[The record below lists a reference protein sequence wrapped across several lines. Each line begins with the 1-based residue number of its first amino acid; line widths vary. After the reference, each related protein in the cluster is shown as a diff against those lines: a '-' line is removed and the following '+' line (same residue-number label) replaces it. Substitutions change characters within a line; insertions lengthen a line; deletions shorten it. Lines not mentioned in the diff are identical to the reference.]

1 MEGFTKEGI
10 YFVALGGDEEVGF
23 NMFAYI
29 VDGRIIVVDAGYGF
43 LRDDFPGME
52 MGLADASFL
61 ETYRDNIEAMFITHG
76 HEDHYGAIGHV
87 LPLLQCPVYANDFTL
102 GHIRARLHEY
112 HWENFADLRSA
123 TDNPVVKLKNF
134 EVEFV
139 SLVHSVPQSA
149 GLFIRTRY
157 GNILHA
163 TDWRFDDGKTTMLPT
178 DYPVLQKIAAEGVAL
193 YVGDSTNMSETL
205 PEPSEYEIRESLMQL
220 LPTLQ
225 NTVVATCFASNI
237 MRLESLVLAAA
248 AAGRT
253 AVVVGHSLNQN
264 LKIARECGY
273 LQNCPPI
280 HDIKDAGDIPS
291 DKVLYICAGS
301 QGNYRSTLSRIA
313 NGESKDIILGKGDNI
328 IFSSKIIPGNEEK
341 IERMQEKLRD
351 AGVTVISAEDYLVH
365 ASGHA
370 TPEQILS
377 MYRLLKPQTV
387 IPVHG
392 DKRNIRR
399 QKKLALENGV
409 GNVLT
414 VRDGEVALLKDGRGE
429 IVADVFTRKLGVD
442 RKQLTPLDSQL
453 VKSRKR
459 IAYNCSVFISVF
471 FAADWHLVD
480 LQISSIDIL
489 EEAAFAELRDKI
501 IADIFKDIDKEI
513 IKLNYNANQIK
524 EYLAARIR
532 RQIFKATD
540 IKPVVFMHF
549 YKEPETGASSVL
561 NTGR

>member
-1 MEGFTKEGI
+1 
-10 YFVALGGDEEVGF
+10 
-23 NMFAYI
+23 
-29 VDGRIIVVDAGYGF
+29 
-43 LRDDFPGME
+43 
-52 MGLADASFL
+52 
-61 ETYRDNIEAMFITHG
+61 
-76 HEDHYGAIGHV
+76 
-87 LPLLQCPVYANDFTL
+87 
-102 GHIRARLHEY
+102 
-112 HWENFADLRSA
+112 
-123 TDNPVVKLKNF
+123 
-134 EVEFV
+134 
-139 SLVHSVPQSA
+139 
-149 GLFIRTRY
+149 
-157 GNILHA
+157 
-163 TDWRFDDGKTTMLPT
+163 
-178 DYPVLQKIAAEGVAL
+178 
-193 YVGDSTNMSETL
+193 
-205 PEPSEYEIRESLMQL
+205 
-220 LPTLQ
+220 
-225 NTVVATCFASNI
+225 
-237 MRLESLVLAAA
+237 
-248 AAGRT
+248 
-253 AVVVGHSLNQN
+253 
-264 LKIARECGY
+264 
-273 LQNCPPI
+273 
-280 HDIKDAGDIPS
+280 
-291 DKVLYICAGS
+291 
-301 QGNYRSTLSRIA
+301 
-313 NGESKDIILGKGDNI
+313 
-328 IFSSKIIPGNEEK
+328 
-341 IERMQEKLRD
+341 MQEKLRD

-489 EEAAFAELRDKI
+489 EEAAFTELRDKI